1 MSHLARLT
9 VDRYEAARQRLHGLY
24 DWHELSWN
32 LFPNKKN
39 DDKRDFVTRLD
50 ADEREFKFTILS
62 ANKPE
67 RPSWCPAEC
76 WKEKVVPEAFFKRDR
91 YLFKL
96 LANPTKTLS
105 NRDPRGNKKN
115 NGSHYAITKK
125 DELSAWIFQKGEKN
139 GFRIDDE
146 IELEISPPV
155 FHKLYRKSD
164 EGILV
169 GVEFKGCLE
178 VMDKE

>member
-1 MSHLARLT
+1 MIS
-9 VDRYEAARQRLHGLY
+9 G
-24 DWHELSWN
+24 
-32 LFPNKKN
+32 
-39 DDKRDFVTRLD
+39 
-50 ADEREFKFTILS
+50 ILS
-62 ANKPE
+62 LGLMLTNVNLNSQSFPQINLKDPLGVL
-67 RPSWCPAEC
+67 RNVG
-76 WKEKVVPEAFFKRDR
+76 KK
-91 YLFKL
+91 KL
-96 LANPTKTLS
+96 CRKHFLNVIVIFLNFLANPTKTLS
-105 NRDPRGNKKN
+105 NRDPRGNKKK

-125 DELSAWIFQKGEKN
+125 DELSAWIFKRRKN

-178 VMDKE
+178 VMDKEKLFKAAHEALDAPGVLGLACLF